1 MTARMGTASLAAALG
16 IALLAACGG
25 DSTET
30 EPVIDPGDGGE
41 YSVDLDPADFTT
53 VIDNPWLPLLPGNRW
68 VYQGE
73 GERTEVTVTDRT
85 RVVMGIEAVVV
96 VDQVFEDG
104 ELVEDTEDWFAQDAE
119 GNVWYVGEETAEY
132 EDGEIVS
139 TEGAWEAGVDGA
151 LPGIVMPADPQPGL
165 AYRQEYY
172 EDEAEDMAE
181 VVRLDGT
188 ASVPAG
194 DYTDLVVIEEW
205 TPLEPDVVEEKYYA
219 AGIGPVLEET
229 VVGGSERNELLEYS
243 GS

>member
-1 MTARMGTASLAAALG
+1 MTARTCAASLAAALG

-53 VIDNPWLPLLPGNRW
+53 VIDNPLLPLLPGNRW
-68 VYQGE
+68 VYEGD
-73 GERTEVTVTDRT
+73 GERTEVTVTERT
-85 RVVMGIEAVVV
+85 RVVMGIDAVVV
-96 VDQVFEDG
+96 ADQVFEDG
-104 ELVEDTEDWFAQDAE
+104 ELIEDTEDWFAQDAE
-119 GNVWYVGEETAEY
+119 GNVWYMGEETAEY

-151 LPGIVMPADPQPGL
+151 LPGIVMQADPQPGQ

-172 EDEAEDMAE
+172 EGEAEDMAE
-181 VVRLDGT
+181 VVRLGGT
-188 ASVPAG
+188 ASVPFG
-194 DYTDLVVIEEW
+194 EYTDVVVIKEW